1 MSQLR
6 DEKQAIEKEL
16 EAEKKKVLAQKSVVN
31 ELEASDEARA
41 KQIEELKAGLSAL
54 EAQSRTDGSDLLS
67 LRKQLAELGILRR
80 QLDEST
86 EECNDKSK
94 RIVTLEGAARK
105 SKEEMA
111 ELSQQGEVH
120 YRISLLLL
128 INEDSY
134 TLLTHPNDIF

>member
-1 MSQLR
+1 MQASLKECKDKAIRCDREMSQLR

-80 QLDEST
+80 QLDESI
-86 EECNDKSK
+86 EESNEKGK
-94 RIVTLEGAARK
+94 RISVLEGAARK
-105 SKEEMA
+105 TKDEMA
-111 ELSQQGEVH
+111 ELTQQGDVDNCH
-120 YRISLLLL
+120 
-128 INEDSY
+128 
-134 TLLTHPNDIF
+134 H

>member
-16 EAEKKKVLAQKSVVN
+16 EAEKKKVSAQKSVVN

-67 LRKQLAELGILRR
+67 LRKQLAELGVLRR

-94 RIVTLEGAARK
+94 KIVALEGAARK

-120 YRISLLLL
+120 YCKSLLLL